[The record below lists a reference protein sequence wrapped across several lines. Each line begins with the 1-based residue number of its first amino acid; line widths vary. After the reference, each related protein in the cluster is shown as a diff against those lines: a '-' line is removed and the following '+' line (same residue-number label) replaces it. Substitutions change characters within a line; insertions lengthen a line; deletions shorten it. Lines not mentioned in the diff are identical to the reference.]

1 LPASRRFD
9 CPILLVPHK
18 PRKQIAS
25 QLNLYDSAL
34 NVRFQNPATPQPF
47 RPLRFQKRTFS
58 APEKNIG
65 QFQSEHITPTS
76 TTQFQY
82 VQPNV
87 ISDGFLKLESLVF

>member
-1 LPASRRFD
+1 L
-9 CPILLVPHK
+9 H
-18 PRKQIAS
+18 
-25 QLNLYDSAL
+25 LYGSAL
-34 NVRFQNPATPQPF
+34 NVRFQNPTTPQPF

-58 APEKNIG
+58 APEKNIS

-87 ISDGFLKLESLVF
+87 ISDGFLKFESLHFFETPSPTKIGSEKRNQKPGN